1 LDILE
6 EMKMKKISLLICCL
20 LLSWNANAL
29 EVSGVQLA
37 DSVHVGSR
45 DLVLNGAGLRT
56 KLFFKVYVAA
66 LYLTQKQTAAN
77 AIIADENPQRVALHM
92 VRNLSDEQLLNAFN
106 EAIAAN
112 HTKAEMAALEAPL
125 KQMTDIFHLR
135 KEIKVGDV
143 ITLDYLPGS
152 GTQISVNSTS
162 QGTIAGEIF
171 HRALLKIWLGEN
183 PAQDS
188 LKLKLLGG
196 K

>member
-1 LDILE
+1 
-6 EMKMKKISLLICCL
+6 MKKILLVICCA
-20 LLSWNANAL
+20 LLSWNASAL
-29 EVSGVQLA
+29 EVAGVKLS

-56 KLFFKVYVAA
+56 KLFFKVYVAG
-66 LYLTQKQTAAN
+66 LYLTEKQTAAN
-77 AIIADENPQRVALHM
+77 VIIADENPQRVALHM
-92 VRNLSDEQLLNAFN
+92 LRNLSDEQLLNAFN

-112 HTKAEMAALEAPL
+112 HTKAEMAGLEAPM

-135 KEIKVGDV
+135 NEIKVGDV

-152 GTQISVNSTS
+152 GTQISLNGTA
-162 QGTIAGEIF
+162 QGTIAGEMF
-171 HRALLKIWLGEN
+171 HHALLKIWLGEN

>member
-1 LDILE
+1 
-6 EMKMKKISLLICCL
+6 MKKIVLVICCA
-20 LLSWNANAL
+20 LLSWNAGAL
-29 EVSGVQLA
+29 EVAGVKLA
-37 DSVHVGSR
+37 DSIHLGNR

-92 VRNLSDEQLLNAFN
+92 LRNLSDEQLLNAFN

-112 HTKAEMAALEAPL
+112 HTKAEMTALEVPL
-125 KQMTDIFHLR
+125 KQMTEIFHVE

-152 GTQISVNSTS
+152 GTQISLNGASH
-162 QGTIAGEIF
+162 GTIAGDIF